1 MGQGAHDRQQGRT
14 ENLLLAQRV
23 SRRIK
28 GSSGEEAARQ
38 QVGLD
43 DSRGGSRHAAEEQAA
58 CAACEEA
65 AHLSRCGGNGAA
77 PGGEDT
83 SGLNVNLFFGRLFLG
98 VVVWFFV
105 KDFLN
110 VAGSVLF

>member
-43 DSRGGSRHAAEEQAA
+43 DSRGGSRHAPEEQAA
-58 CAACEEA
+58 SAAREEA
-65 AHLSRCGGNGAA
+65 AHLSRCGGVSAA
-77 PGGEDT
+77 PRAETNRPLTFT
-83 SGLNVNLFFGRLFLG
+83 SFSCVPPLCSVTVRFFGRLF
-98 VVVWFFV
+98 
-105 KDFLN
+105 
-110 VAGSVLF
+110 

>member
-65 AHLSRCGGNGAA
+65 AHLSRCGGVWAGRGGGA
-77 PGGEDT
+77 T
-83 SGLNVNLFFGRLFLG
+83 SWLIFNLFFGLLSLVFGDLF
-98 VVVWFFV
+98 
-105 KDFLN
+105 FLEK
-110 VAGSVLF
+110 VFYKLA

>member
-65 AHLSRCGGNGAA
+65 AHLSRCGGGWAGRR
-77 PGGEDT
+77 GG
-83 SGLNVNLFFGRLFLG
+83 SPRRGIVKLFLG
-98 VVVWFFV
+98 VS
-105 KDFLN
+105 
-110 VAGSVLF
+110 AYI